1 MCRAV
6 VVVKGGD
13 ADTTE
18 VTGVYVFGSERR
30 AESGMDDLED
40 AIESQDDYDADLEAI
55 ETDGDL
61 VTYKVIIHE
70 Q

>member
-1 MCRAV
+1 MCSVAS
-6 VVVKGGD
+6 
-13 ADTTE
+13 AAPSPEWTT
-18 VTGVYVFGSERR
+18 S
-30 AESGMDDLED
+30 ED